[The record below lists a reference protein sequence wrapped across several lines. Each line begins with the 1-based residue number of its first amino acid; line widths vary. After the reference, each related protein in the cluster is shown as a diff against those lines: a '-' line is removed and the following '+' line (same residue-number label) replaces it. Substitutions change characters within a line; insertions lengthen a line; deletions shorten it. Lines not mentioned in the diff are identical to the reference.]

1 MVIGAS
7 FGVVWARRSLGRNR
21 LGSSRA
27 PPQPTGKAMK
37 LLVVDDDRLF
47 ATLVQRGLHE
57 EGYAVDVAPT
67 GTEGR
72 MLAHVNT
79 YDGIILDVALPDVTG
94 LQIARELR
102 LEGRATPILM
112 LTGNTSREDIVRG
125 LDAGADD
132 YLTKPF
138 DMDILKARVRALVRR
153 TGSSRTETLTFGD
166 VAIDRLV
173 HEVRVNG
180 KRLSLTPKEFTLLEH
195 LLLHADQIV
204 TRTTLLENVWD
215 LHFDPGSNVVDVHMA
230 RLRTKLRR
238 AHAKPVVSTVR
249 GVGYRLTLESDAGE

>member
-1 MVIGAS
+1 
-7 FGVVWARRSLGRNR
+7 
-21 LGSSRA
+21 
-27 PPQPTGKAMK
+27 MK

-47 ATLVQRGLHE
+47 ATLVQRGLRE
-57 EGYAVDVAPT
+57 EGYAVDIAPT
-67 GTEGR
+67 GNEGR
-72 MLAHVNT
+72 MLSHVNS
-79 YDGIILDVALPDVTG
+79 YDGIILDVSLPDVTG

-102 LEGRATPILM
+102 VEGRATPILM
-112 LTGNTSREDIVRG
+112 LTGNTTPEDIVRG

-153 TGSSRTETLTFGD
+153 GGSRRTESLSFCDLVVDRIAHEARANGQTLD
-166 VAIDRLV
+166 
-173 HEVRVNG
+173 
-180 KRLSLTPKEFTLLEH
+180 LTPKEFSLLEH

-204 TRTTLLENVWD
+204 TRTTLLEKVWD

-238 AHAKPVVSTVR
+238 GRAKARVATVR
-249 GVGYRLTLESDAGE
+249 GIGYRLIPGSAAAE

>member
-1 MVIGAS
+1 
-7 FGVVWARRSLGRNR
+7 
-21 LGSSRA
+21 
-27 PPQPTGKAMK
+27 MK

-47 ATLVQRGLHE
+47 ATLVQRGLKE

-67 GTEGR
+67 GSEAR
-72 MLAHVNT
+72 MLAHVNN
-79 YDGIILDVALPDVTG
+79 YDGIVLDVALPDVTG

-102 LEGRATPILM
+102 NEGRATPILM
-112 LTGNTSREDIVRG
+112 LTGNTSRDDIIRG

-138 DMDILKARVRALVRR
+138 DMEVLKARVRALVRR
-153 TGSSRTETLTFGD
+153 GGSKRTETLSFCD
-166 VAIDRLV
+166 VVVDRIV
-173 HEVRVNG
+173 HEARANG
-180 KRLSLTPKEFTLLEH
+180 QSLDLTPKEFSLLEH

-204 TRTTLLENVWD
+204 TRTTLLEKVWD

-238 AHAKPVVSTVR
+238 SHAKVGVATVR
-249 GVGYRLTLESDAGE
+249 GIGYRLQSADAPTD

>member
-1 MVIGAS
+1 
-7 FGVVWARRSLGRNR
+7 
-21 LGSSRA
+21 
-27 PPQPTGKAMK
+27 MK

-47 ATLVQRGLHE
+47 ATLVQRGLRE

-67 GTEGR
+67 GNEGR
-72 MLAHVNT
+72 MLAHVNS

-102 LEGRATPILM
+102 VEGRATPILM
-112 LTGNTSREDIVRG
+112 LTGNTTREDIIRG

-138 DMDILKARVRALVRR
+138 DMDVLKEMLSFCDLV
-153 TGSSRTETLTFGD
+153 
-166 VAIDRLV
+166 VDRIV
-173 HEVRVNG
+173 HEARANG
-180 KRLSLTPKEFTLLEH
+180 QMLDLTPKEFSLLEH

-204 TRTTLLENVWD
+204 TRTTLLEKVWD

-238 AHAKPVVSTVR
+238 SCAKAGVATVR
-249 GVGYRLTLESDAGE
+249 GIGYRLTPGPAATD

>member
-1 MVIGAS
+1 
-7 FGVVWARRSLGRNR
+7 
-21 LGSSRA
+21 
-27 PPQPTGKAMK
+27 MK

-47 ATLVQRGLHE
+47 ATLVQRGLRE

-67 GTEGR
+67 GGDGR
-72 MLAHVNT
+72 MLAHVNS

-102 LEGRATPILM
+102 AEGRATPILM

-138 DMDILKARVRALVRR
+138 DMDVLKARVRALVRR
-153 TGSSRTETLTFGD
+153 GGSSRTETLKFGD
-166 VAIDRLV
+166 VVIDRLA
-173 HEVRVNG
+173 HEARVSN
-180 KRLSLTPKEFTLLEH
+180 KPISLTPKEFSLLEY

-204 TRTTLLENVWD
+204 TRTTLLEKVWD

-230 RLRTKLRR
+230 RLRRKLRR
-238 AHAKPVVSTVR
+238 LGAKPRVATIR
-249 GVGYRLTLESDAGE
+249 AVGYRLTLDPDTDH

>member
-1 MVIGAS
+1 
-7 FGVVWARRSLGRNR
+7 
-21 LGSSRA
+21 
-27 PPQPTGKAMK
+27 MK

-47 ATLVQRGLHE
+47 ATLVQRGLRE

-67 GTEGR
+67 GSEAR
-72 MLAHVNT
+72 MLAHVNS
-79 YDGIILDVALPDVTG
+79 YDGIILDVSLPDVTG

-102 LEGRATPILM
+102 VEGRATPILM
-112 LTGNTSREDIVRG
+112 LTGNTTREDIIRG

-138 DMDILKARVRALVRR
+138 DMDVLKARVRALVRR
-153 TGSSRTETLTFGD
+153 GGSNRTETLTFSD
-166 VAIDRLV
+166 LVVDRIG
-173 HEVRVNG
+173 HEARANG
-180 KRLSLTPKEFTLLEH
+180 QQLDLTPKEFSLLEH

-204 TRTTLLENVWD
+204 TRTTLLEKVWD

-238 AHAKPVVSTVR
+238 KRAKAAVATVR
-249 GVGYRLTLESDAGE
+249 GIGYRLTPGVGDPA